1 MTTPSS
7 TGGLVPVH
15 SPESSGATTHADGTG
30 VQAAEAVAAP
40 ATQSSADLVWGEGM
54 PLRGDR
60 IHRYVTCYCPHC
72 HAEGQKVASVTRL
85 AGWLAERD
93 GRIWLERGCPSH
105 GFIRTM
111 YEEDPAILTYLEQ
124 WTAPT
129 KWHVPDTEGN
139 YDPIPQAYLRGLGE
153 MQTQHTCILLEDII
167 EGCNLKCPVCFT
179 DAAPALTGVVPVAEV
194 LANVDQRLAREN
206 GRIDVVML
214 SGGEPTIH
222 PQLSELIE
230 ELVERNC
237 VRILVN
243 SNGVEFARDDSLI
256 DLFHRHRERVEV
268 YLQFDGFAAEA
279 SKHHRGGDLRKVKE
293 AAIRRLSE
301 AQVFTTLTMTASLGV
316 NDHEIGDVVMLGL
329 ETPFIGGV
337 SIQPVFGS
345 GRTQP
350 IDPLERLT
358 NTGVLARL
366 ESQTGGVVRWDDL
379 TALPCSHPHCASVG
393 YMLRGDSGGWRSLAG
408 IIGHDRLKQHLGLVA
423 NRIADSEIN
432 HELKEAVKQ
441 SLLGL
446 LSEQSSLSHPSIGQ
460 LWRDVC
466 DACDLGVSSL
476 MKLAASAG
484 LGRAD
489 DLRKTLGERVMRI
502 TVKPFMD
509 MNTMIEERLAQC
521 CVHVGTKNA
530 DAHQCAP
537 FCAVQAW
544 PELSQQRISLAVGRT
559 PQALPRLTEVSRVSQ
574 DATRG

>member
-1 MTTPSS
+1 
-7 TGGLVPVH
+7 
-15 SPESSGATTHADGTG
+15 
-30 VQAAEAVAAP
+30 
-40 ATQSSADLVWGEGM
+40 M

-60 IHRYVTCYCPHC
+60 IHRYVSCYCPHC
-72 HAEGQKVASVTRL
+72 HADGASVAETTRL
-85 AGWLAERD
+85 SGWLVERD
-93 GRIWLERGCPSH
+93 SRIWLERGCPTH

-111 YEEDPAILTYLEQ
+111 YEEDAEILTYLEQ

-139 YDPIPQAYLRGLGE
+139 FAPIPQAYLQGLGE

-222 PQLSELIE
+222 PQLPELIE
-230 ELVERNC
+230 QLVDRNC
-237 VRILVN
+237 IRILVN
-243 SNGVEFARDDSLI
+243 SNGVEFARDDALI
-256 DLFHRHRERVEV
+256 ELFHKHRDRVEV
-268 YLQFDGFAAEA
+268 YLQFDGFGAEG

-301 AQVFTTLTMTASLGV
+301 AEIFTTLTMTASLGV

-350 IDPLERLT
+350 INPMQRLT
-358 NTGVLARL
+358 NTGVLKRL
-366 ESQTGGVVRWDDL
+366 EGQTGGVVTWQDL

-393 YMLRGDSGGWRSLAG
+393 YMIRGDSGQWRSLTS
-408 IIGHDRLKQHLGLVA
+408 IMGHDRLKENLGLVA
-423 NRIADSEIN
+423 NRIADTDIGQDI
-432 HELKEAVKQ
+432 KAAVKQ

-466 DACDLGVSSL
+466 EACDLGVASL
-476 MKLAASAG
+476 MKMAASAG
-484 LGRAD
+484 LGRTA

-509 MNTMIEERLAQC
+509 MHTMIEERLTQC

-530 DAHQCAP
+530 DAQQCAP

-544 PELSQQRISLAVGRT
+544 PELSQQRLSLAAGTKSFAGGITLLSPTIPAAR
-559 PQALPRLTEVSRVSQ
+559 ESQ
-574 DATRG
+574 